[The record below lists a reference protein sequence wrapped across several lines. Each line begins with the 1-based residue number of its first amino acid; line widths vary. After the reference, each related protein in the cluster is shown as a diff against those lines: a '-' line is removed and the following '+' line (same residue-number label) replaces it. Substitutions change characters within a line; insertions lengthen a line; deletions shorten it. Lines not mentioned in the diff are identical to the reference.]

1 MLCWLHPTLTHTCT
15 VPIQNPGLGFLFTNV
30 HGKATAAAYSPD
42 GAYMAVGGT
51 HTGFGGVLLLLCV
64 PPMQPSKLTRPHCF
78 SPFIVDPTDESGTV
92 FVLRSSDGSV
102 LFEHKNIVGG
112 SVTGIAFHADGKTF
126 CAGGT
131 NKP

>member
-1 MLCWLHPTLTHTCT
+1 
-15 VPIQNPGLGFLFTNV
+15 
-30 HGKATAAAYSPD
+30 
-42 GAYMAVGGT
+42 
-51 HTGFGGVLLLLCV
+51 
-64 PPMQPSKLTRPHCF
+64 MQPSKLTRPHCF
-78 SPFIVDPTDESGTV
+78 LPFMVDTTDESGTV